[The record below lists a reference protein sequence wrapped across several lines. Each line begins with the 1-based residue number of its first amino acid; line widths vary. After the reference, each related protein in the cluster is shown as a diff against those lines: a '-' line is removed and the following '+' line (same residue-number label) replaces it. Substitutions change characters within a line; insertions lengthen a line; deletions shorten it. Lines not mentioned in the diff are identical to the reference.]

1 MSHYDFVI
9 IDIRL
14 SNLVGDDNHLA
25 YKQVIPTSVLTSRN
39 YNWLGQ
45 IIAIINDLEVKHV

>member
-1 MSHYDFVI
+1 MSDYDFVT

-25 YKQVIPTSVLTSRN
+25 YKQVIPVSVLTKRKH
-39 YNWLGQ
+39 NWLAQ